1 MNDSINNVFAIS
13 TEIFE
18 PAKKP
23 EKKIKKIKTNKNLK
37 SILFLFF
44 IFLGILNHLGY
55 YLIMTSSQQFATKLG
70 NESLIACYPLAL
82 ILFSSFARVINSKFC
97 INISYYIRLIILS
110 SQFCIGY
117 IALFFILDNRKIR
130 KNNNITF
137 WLTMLPTTILGM
149 GESFGEVTILGYIGT
164 FKRNDYLSGWA
175 IGGSLAGVFGS
186 ILSLLFKKL
195 NTNLKMIYLF
205 LTPISILY
213 FFIFLIINH
222 FGKNEKKIEKK
233 KEFHKIHEKT
243 KNTSNIDSEDEIT
256 KNKILNIKNFIE
268 GFKSSHK
275 YIINLAIINF
285 LQHLICYCFCERAN
299 KYKFINSKGTYFEK
313 AQYETLL
320 LFYEFGF
327 VLSSA
332 CTFIIR
338 NIKYLEI
345 FTYLQFINTILWA
358 FESLLG
364 FVSNQWICYIHLF
377 FVGFCGGGGHVGF
390 LDKIINSKAISKRI
404 IELCLNISE
413 FFIDW
418 GILFSSLTS
427 IIFDNTF
434 LKTK

>member
-1 MNDSINNVFAIS
+1 MNDSVNHICSIS
-13 TEIFE
+13 TEVFE
-18 PAKKP
+18 PAKKTKTKT
-23 EKKIKKIKTNKNLK
+23 KKIKQNKNSK

-44 IFLGILNHLGY
+44 IFLGLLNHLGY

-82 ILFSSFARVINSKFC
+82 ILFSCFTRVINSKYC

-130 KNNNITF
+130 KNNNIAF
-137 WLTMLPTTILGM
+137 WLTMLPTTIVGM

-175 IGGSLAGVFGS
+175 IGGSLAGVCGS
-186 ILSLLFKKL
+186 LLSLLFKKL

-222 FGKNEKKIEKK
+222 CGKNEKKIEKK
-233 KEFHKIHEKT
+233 KEFHKINEKA
-243 KNTSNIDSEDEIT
+243 KNVSIIDEDEIT
-256 KNKILNIKNFIE
+256 NNKVLNIKNFIE

-275 YIINLAIINF
+275 YIINLTMLNF

-299 KYKFINSKGTYFEK
+299 KYKFINSQGTYFEK
-313 AQYETLL
+313 TQYETLL

-327 VLSSA
+327 VLASA
-332 CTFIIR
+332 CAFIIR
-338 NIKYLEI
+338 TIKYLEI

-377 FVGFCGGGGHVGF
+377 FVGFCAGGGHVGF
-390 LDKIINSKAISKRI
+390 LDKLINSKKISKRI
-404 IELCLNISE
+404 KELCLNICE
-413 FFIDW
+413 FFMDW
-418 GILFSSLTS
+418 GIILSSVSS

-434 LKTK
+434 LKAK